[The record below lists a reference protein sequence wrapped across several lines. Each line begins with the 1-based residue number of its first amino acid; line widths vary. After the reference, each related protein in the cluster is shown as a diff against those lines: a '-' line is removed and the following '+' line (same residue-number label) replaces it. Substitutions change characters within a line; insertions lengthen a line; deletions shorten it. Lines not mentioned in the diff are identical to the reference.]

1 MLIAVP
7 RESAP
12 RERRVALVPDTV
24 GRLVKAGHTVRV
36 ERGAGAAA
44 GFPDSEYEAKG
55 ATLAPDFAAT
65 VAGAQIVLKVQ
76 RPDQGEANALPA
88 DAVLIGLLQPAA
100 SADLFATLA
109 QRKVTGLS
117 MELVP
122 RITRAQSMDSLS
134 SQANLAGYKAVLLGA
149 GALGKILPMMTTA
162 AGTIA
167 PARVFVIGAGVA
179 GLQAIATARR
189 LGAMVSAFDVRPV
202 VKEQVQS
209 LGASF
214 VEAEQVSGEGQ
225 GGYAKEL
232 AAEQQAKVLE
242 AVGRHIKDQ
251 DLVVT
256 TAAIPGKPA
265 PRLITEAM
273 VRSMRS
279 GAVIVDLAADTG
291 GNCECTRPGDTVEVA
306 GVTILG
312 PLNLASSIPLN
323 ASQMYSRNL
332 QTVLDHLVTKEGTLK
347 LDLADEITGAMTVVH
362 QGEVRRK

>member
-1 MLIAVP
+1 MRIGVP
-7 RESAP
+7 AETRP
-12 RERRVALVPDTV
+12 DERRVALVPDGV
-24 GRLVKAGHTVRV
+24 AKLKAAGCEVV
-36 ERGAGAAA
+36 VQRGAGSAAHLTDA
-44 GFPDSEYEAKG
+44 AYEAAG
-55 ATLAPDFAAT
+55 ATLAGSAAE
-65 VAGAQIVLKVQ
+65 ALGADLVLKVQ
-76 RPDQGEANALPA
+76 RPTLEEIGQLREGAAL
-88 DAVLIGLLQPAA
+88 VGLLAPAA
-100 SADLFATLA
+100 SADLLA
-109 QRKVTGLS
+109 ALARRKVTVFA

-122 RITRAQSMDSLS
+122 RITRAQSMDALS

-167 PARVFVIGAGVA
+167 PAKAFVLGAGVA

-214 VEAEQVSGEGQ
+214 IAAEQVSAEGQ

-242 AVGRHIKDQ
+242 AVGRHIRDQ
-251 DLVVT
+251 DLVIS

-273 VRSMRS
+273 VRSMKPGS
-279 GAVIVDLAADTG
+279 VIVDVAAETG
-291 GNCECTRPGDTVEVA
+291 GNCECTVPGQTVEVA
-306 GVTILG
+306 GVSILG
-312 PLNLASSIPLN
+312 VLNLASTIPLN

-332 QTVLDHLVTKEGTLK
+332 QAVLGHLITKEGALRV
-347 LDLADEITGAMTVVH
+347 DLADEITGAMTVVH
-362 QGEVRRK
+362 QGEVRAK

>member
-1 MLIAVP
+1 
-7 RESAP
+7 
-12 RERRVALVPDTV
+12 
-24 GRLVKAGHTVRV
+24 
-36 ERGAGAAA
+36 
-44 GFPDSEYEAKG
+44 
-55 ATLAPDFAAT
+55 
-65 VAGAQIVLKVQ
+65 VQ
-76 RPDQGEANALPA
+76 RPDAGEAAALPA
-88 DAVLIGLLQPAA
+88 DTVLIGLLQPAA
-100 SADLFATLA
+100 SAELFATLA
-109 QRKVTGLS
+109 QRKVTALS

-149 GALGKILPMMTTA
+149 GAMVKILPMMTTA
-162 AGTIA
+162 AGTIP
-167 PARVFVIGAGVA
+167 PARTFVIGAGVA

-232 AAEQQAKVLE
+232 AAEQQVKVLE
-242 AVGRHIKDQ
+242 AIARHIKDQ
-251 DLVVT
+251 DLVIT

-273 VRSMRS
+273 VRSMRT
-279 GAVIVDLAADTG
+279 GAVIVDVAAETG
-291 GNCECTRPGDTVEVA
+291 GNCECTRPGETVEVA

-312 PLNLASSIPLN
+312 PLNLASTIPLN

-332 QTVLDHLVTKEGTLK
+332 QTVLDHLVTKEGALT